1 MVAKVFDLVSCASTF
16 EGEGSTSK
24 ESALLVSVDVGDT
37 NSIYFG
43 VNIKTK
49 EIRKK
54 AIKVFLSMFYLTGS
68 SPPLNIGLHFRTL
81 IKTR

>member
-1 MVAKVFDLVSCASTF
+1 MFDLVSWEGTF
-16 EGEGSTSK
+16 EGEGSTNK
-24 ESALLVSVDVGDT
+24 ESVLLASVGAGDT